1 MVVKRTMDGRMD
13 GRQTFL
19 YPGSHRVFLNGG
31 RRAEKQICQIK
42 KCGGFLFTLIEKN
55 NACSLRF
62 RRYGGQSG
70 GRQRCEGRKRTRPL

>member
-55 NACSLRF
+55 N
-62 RRYGGQSG
+62 GGQSG